1 MREYLEHD
9 YIPIKASSENISRT
23 MEYALGHGA
32 SVIYENVNE
41 LEGQPALLSL
51 LGREVYHI
59 AGGRYIKFDD
69 NQVEYHED
77 FRLLMFTSHSNP
89 RFSPSIQ

>member
-1 MREYLEHD
+1 
-9 YIPIKASSENISRT
+9 

-32 SVIYENVNE
+32 SVIYEDVGE
-41 LEGQPALLSL
+41 LEGQPTLLSL

-77 FRLLMFTSHSNP
+77 FRLLMFTSRSNP
-89 RFSPSIQ
+89 RFNPSIQ